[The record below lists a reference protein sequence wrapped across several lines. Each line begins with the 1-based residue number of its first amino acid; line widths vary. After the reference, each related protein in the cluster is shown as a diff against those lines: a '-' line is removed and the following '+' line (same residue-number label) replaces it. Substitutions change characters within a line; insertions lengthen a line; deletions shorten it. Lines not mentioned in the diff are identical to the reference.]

1 MLTGETISLMEAID
15 HLVDVR
21 VAVASKTQ
29 SGQPAQPAQPAAN
42 GKSDE
47 EKIREAR
54 ARLQIALTRVTDK
67 IPWTGR

>member
-1 MLTGETISLMEAID
+1 MLTGETLQLMEAID

-21 VAVASKTQ
+21 VAAATQTQ
-29 SGQPAQPAQPAAN
+29 SGQPAQPASN
-42 GKSDE
+42 GKTIE

-67 IPWTGR
+67 IPWSGR

>member
-21 VAVASKTQ
+21 VAAATRTAAPASEQ
-29 SGQPAQPAQPAAN
+29 
-42 GKSDE
+42 KSDTD
-47 EKIREAR
+47 KIREAR
-54 ARLQIALTRVTDK
+54 ARLQVALTRVTDK

>member
-21 VAVASKTQ
+21 VAAASKTP
-29 SGQPAQPAQPAAN
+29 SAQPAQPAAN

-67 IPWTGR
+67 IPWSGR

>member
-21 VAVASKTQ
+21 VAAASKTQ
-29 SGQPAQPAQPAAN
+29 SGQAAQPVAN

-47 EKIREAR
+47 ERIREAR

-67 IPWTGR
+67 IPWSGR

>member
-1 MLTGETISLMEAID
+1 MLTGETLQLMEAID

-21 VAVASKTQ
+21 VAAATQ
-29 SGQPAQPAQPAAN
+29 TQPAQPAAAN
-42 GKSDE
+42 GKTVE

-67 IPWTGR
+67 IPWSGR